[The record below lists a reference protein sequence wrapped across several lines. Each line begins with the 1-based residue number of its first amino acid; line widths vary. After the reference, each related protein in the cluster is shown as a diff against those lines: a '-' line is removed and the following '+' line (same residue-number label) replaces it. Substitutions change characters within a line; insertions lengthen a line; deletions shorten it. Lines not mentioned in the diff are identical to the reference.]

1 MRNIM
6 LLTMTTLMGLVDVNA
21 GNLLE
26 KFQSSNKARPKYTR
40 HTDLVRVYRYSSHAR
55 ALEAQKRAY
64 RSSAIKN
71 AEVFSGRNAIIN
83 RKPYDTIYRKE
94 IPLYRK

>member
-1 MRNIM
+1 
-6 LLTMTTLMGLVDVNA
+6 MTTLIGLMDVNA
-21 GNLLE
+21 GSLLE
-26 KFQSSNKARPKYTR
+26 RFQASNKARPKYTR

-71 AEVFSGRNAIIN
+71 AEVFSERNAIIN

>member
-1 MRNIM
+1 
-6 LLTMTTLMGLVDVNA
+6 MTTLIGLVDVNA
-21 GNLLE
+21 GSLLE
-26 KFQSSNKARPKYTR
+26 RFQSSNKARPKYTR

-71 AEVFSGRNAIIN
+71 AEVFSGRTAIIN
-83 RKPYDTIYRKE
+83 RSPYDSIYRKN

>member
-21 GNLLE
+21 GGLLE
-26 KFQSSNKARPKYTR
+26 RFQSSNKARPKYTR

-71 AEVFSGRNAIIN
+71 AEVFSGRNVIIN
-83 RKPYDTIYRKE
+83 GTPYDTTYRKN

>member
-1 MRNIM
+1 MV
-6 LLTMTTLMGLVDVNA
+6 LTMTTLIGLIDVNA
-21 GNLLE
+21 GSLLE
-26 KFQSSNKARPKYTR
+26 RFHSSNKARPKYTR
-40 HTDLVRVYRYSSHAR
+40 HIDLVRVYRYSSHAR

-83 RKPYDTIYRKE
+83 RTPYDTIYRKN